1 MGFDGTNR
9 DAPGDGLSEYSAR
22 SFGGG
27 ERPTTMFAKGTEHT
41 GAFCAGIGNRWAGG
55 TNNADGTED
64 SRG

>member
-1 MGFDGTNR
+1 MEPIAMLRATD
-9 DAPGDGLSEYSAR
+9 SA
-22 SFGGG
+22 STQLDHSGG